1 MTTSERDFLLAELRH
16 AHDGDPWHGPS
27 RSRVLAD
34 ITSEEAARHPGGDAH
49 SIWELALHMRAWTL
63 EVTRRLG
70 GASPR
75 MPAEGDW
82 PAVPSPS
89 DEAWA
94 EARRSLDVAH
104 HALASRLQ
112 TFPAERL
119 DDHVGIDRDAPLGA
133 GVSYRAMLHGLAQH
147 DAYHTGQIVILAKL
161 YRSLRR

>member
-1 MTTSERDFLLAELRH
+1 MTTSERDLLVAELRH

-63 EVTRRLG
+63 EVTRRLA

-94 EARRSLDVAH
+94 ETRRSLDAAH
-104 HALASRLQ
+104 HALTSLLQ
-112 TFPAERL
+112 TFPAEHL
-119 DDHVGIDRDAPLGA
+119 DDPIGTERDAPLGA
-133 GVSYRAMLHGLAQH
+133 GVTYRAMLHGMA
-147 DAYHTGQIVILAKL
+147 
-161 YRSLRR
+161 